1 MTVSGL
7 PGPPSQGQ
15 FLLMVWGGGEDIKRV
30 DGGCPA
36 PCESLCTRSGRG
48 LRSWL
53 SSLLLSLG
61 QSSCLHPWV

>member
-36 PCESLCTRSGRG
+36 PCESLCTRSG
-48 LRSWL
+48 
-53 SSLLLSLG
+53 
-61 QSSCLHPWV
+61 